1 MENTI
6 FAQSVARIKVLET
19 KMIDRAKLE
28 SLIEAK
34 DFDEAIRILQDSVY
48 GEYVSSNNYEEGL
61 KASLEDFY
69 KEMFKICPVSSVVD
83 LFRVKYDV
91 HNLKT
96 FIKAKLLKKELD
108 NILIDAG
115 SIELLKLKEMLKNET
130 YSDLPNVFKEAVI
143 KAIDE
148 YNNNK
153 NPQVIDIILDSAM
166 FNRQLELAKESN
178 IKYLEDYLMLQIDI
192 LNIKTFIRAKEQ
204 KREKDFIKQALIK
217 GGKLDIDV
225 FLNNYVEDVENFAN
239 KIFHTDHFRW
249 LREGIEEYL
258 KTNDL
263 GRVEKAADNYTI
275 SILKNSKFVSFGA
288 EPIVAYMF
296 AKENEIKLIRIIL
309 TGKKNKVAPDII
321 RERLR
326 DIYV

>member
-19 KMIDRAKLE
+19 KMLDRAKLE
-28 SLIEAK
+28 SLIESK
-34 DFDEAIRILQDSVY
+34 DFEEAIRILQDSVY
-48 GEYVSSNNYEEGL
+48 GEYVSSNYYEEGL
-61 KASLEDFY
+61 KLSLEDFY
-69 KEMFKICPVSSVVD
+69 REMVKICPVSSVVD
-83 LFRVKYDV
+83 LFRVKYDA
-91 HNLKT
+91 HNIKT
-96 FIKAKLLKKELD
+96 LIKANILKKELD

-115 SIELLKLKEMLKNET
+115 SIELSKLKEMLKDET
-130 YSDLPNVFKEAVI
+130 YRDLPNVFKEAVI

-153 NPQVIDIILDSAM
+153 NPQVIDIIIDSSM
-166 FNRQLELAKESN
+166 LERQLELAKESK
-178 IKYLEDYLMLQIDI
+178 ISYLVDYLMLQIDI

-204 KREKDFIKQALIK
+204 KREKDFLKQVLIK
-217 GGKLDIDV
+217 GGKLDVDV
-225 FLNNYVEDVENFAN
+225 FLNNYVEDIENFAN
-239 KIFHTDHFRW
+239 KIYHTDHYKW
-249 LREGIEEYL
+249 LREGIEEYI
-258 KTNDL
+258 KTKDL
-263 GRVEKAADNYTI
+263 GRIEKAADNYI
-275 SILKNSKFVSFGA
+275 INILKNSKFVSFGA

>member
-19 KMIDRAKLE
+19 KMLDRAKLE
-28 SLIEAK
+28 SLIESK
-34 DFDEAIRILQDSVY
+34 DFEEAIRILQDSVY
-48 GEYVSSNNYEEGL
+48 GEYVSSNYYEEGL
-61 KASLEDFY
+61 KLSLEDFY
-69 KEMFKICPVSSVVD
+69 REMVKICPVSSVVD
-83 LFRVKYDV
+83 LFRVKYDA
-91 HNLKT
+91 HNIKT
-96 FIKAKLLKKELD
+96 LIKANILKKELD

-115 SIELLKLKEMLKNET
+115 SIELPKLKEMLKDET
-130 YSDLPNVFKEAVI
+130 YRDLPNVFKEAVI

-153 NPQVIDIILDSAM
+153 NPQVIDIIIDSSM
-166 FNRQLELAKESN
+166 LERQLELAKESK
-178 IKYLEDYLMLQIDI
+178 ISYLVDYLMLQIDI

-204 KREKDFIKQALIK
+204 KREKDFLKQVLIK
-217 GGKLDIDV
+217 GGKLDVDV
-225 FLNNYVEDVENFAN
+225 FLNNYVEDIENFAN
-239 KIFHTDHFRW
+239 KIYHTDHYKW
-249 LREGIEEYL
+249 LREGIEEYI
-258 KTNDL
+258 KTKDL
-263 GRVEKAADNYTI
+263 GRIEKAADNYI
-275 SILKNSKFVSFGA
+275 INILKNSKFVSFGA